1 MRLQGSCKF
10 RFANMMAMAAIAA
23 IAMPVG
29 LPAQANGAREQ
40 GAHEAGVPHYK
51 LIDLGT
57 LGGPNSFIAGPNIQ
71 ILNDMG
77 SLVGFA
83 NTAAANPNPNCFLPF
98 QGPNDCFVYHP
109 AVWRNGTL
117 TDLGVLPGGINGQAD
132 AIANNG
138 LIVGWSE
145 DGRIDPLL
153 GLPEAH
159 AVLWTQSGQII
170 DLGALAGNE
179 SLATAGNSRGQVVGF
194 SSNDIPDSI
203 SLVGLPTQTRA
214 FLWQHGVLQD
224 LSTLGGT
231 DALAALINERGQVA
245 GISYTN
251 ADATTNP
258 FFWQDGR
265 MTDIGSLGGTS
276 GMPYGLNDLGQVV
289 GYSNLAGDATNHAFL
304 WEHGTLTDL
313 GTLGGDSSVAEAI
326 NNSGFMVGNADLPGS
341 QSHHA
346 FRMRI
351 DGAMTDLG
359 IVAAWP
365 CTTALSVNARGQV
378 VGDTGDCAGNDG
390 PAFFSDH
397 GEPMVD
403 LNSLIV
409 PASDLEVIAAYDIN
423 DRGEIAGAAI
433 TPSGDEHAVL
443 LIPCD

>member
-1 MRLQGSCKF
+1 
-10 RFANMMAMAAIAA
+10 MMATAAIAA
-23 IAMPVG
+23 IATPVG
-29 LPAQANGAREQ
+29 LPAQANGAQEQ

-57 LGGPNSFIAGPNIQ
+57 LGGPNSDISGPNIQ

-77 SLVGFA
+77 TLVAFA
-83 NTAAANPNPNCFLPF
+83 DAAAANPNPNCFIPLF
-98 QGPNDCFVYHP
+98 QPNDCFVEHP
-109 AVWRNGTL
+109 VVWRNGTL
-117 TDLGVLPGGINGQAD
+117 TDLGVLPGGANGQTD

-194 SSNDIPDSI
+194 SSNDILDSI
-203 SLVGLPTQTRA
+203 SLVGFPTQTRA
-214 FLWQHGVLQD
+214 FLWQHGVMQD
-224 LSTLGGT
+224 LGTLGGT

-245 GISYTN
+245 GFSYTKS
-251 ADATTNP
+251 DATTNP
-258 FFWQDGR
+258 FFWQDGT

-276 GMPYGLNDLGQVV
+276 GTPYGLNDLGQVV
-289 GYSNLAGDATNHAFL
+289 GASNLAGDATQHAFL
-304 WEHGTLTDL
+304 WDHGRLTDL
-313 GTLGGDSSVAEAI
+313 GTLGGDSSVAETI
-326 NNSGFMVGNADLPGS
+326 NDLGFIVGNADVPGS

-351 DGAMTDLG
+351 NGAMTDLG
-359 IVAAWP
+359 IVTAWP
-365 CTTALSVNARGQV
+365 CSTALSVNARGQV

-397 GEPMVD
+397 SEPMVD

-409 PASDLEVIAAYDIN
+409 PASDLEVIAAYGIN